1 MRTAFLIG
9 LTAAIAASLAHAA
22 GTGHTQYKWR
32 DASGALHYSDSL
44 PPEAVTFGYEV
55 VNGQGLVIKR
65 VERAKTADEL
75 AAAKAAAAKA
85 DAERATAEQQARDD
99 ERLLS
104 MYGDESDLK
113 RSQQQRLDSVD
124 QEIGAAKFS
133 LRSQEQTL
141 ADLLDRAAEFE
152 RTGKPLPEAQAKQI
166 ATLRTQVDE
175 QHQAIRRREIERDG
189 IVTNF
194 QTEIAHYRDLKAKR
208 AAPQTTTP

>member
-9 LTAAIAASLAHAA
+9 LTAAIAASFAHAA

-44 PPEAVTFGYEV
+44 PPEASKFGYEV

-75 AAAKAAAAKA
+75 VAAKAAAAKA
-85 DAERATAEQQARDD
+85 EAERKVADQQARDD

-104 MYGDESDLK
+104 MYGDEADLK
-113 RSQQQRLDSVD
+113 HSQQQRLDSID

-152 RTGKPLPEAQAKQI
+152 RSGKPLPDAQAKQI
-166 ATLRTQVDE
+166 AALRAQVDE
-175 QHQAIRRREIERDG
+175 HHQAITRRELERDNV
-189 IVTNF
+189 VTSF
-194 QTEIAHYRDLKAKR
+194 QAEIAHYRELKAKR
-208 AAPQTTTP
+208 AAPQSTP

>member
-9 LTAAIAASLAHAA
+9 LTAAIAASFAQAA

-32 DASGALHYSDSL
+32 DASGALHYGDSL
-44 PPEAVTFGYEV
+44 PPEATKFGYEV

-85 DAERATAEQQARDD
+85 EIERNAAAQQARDD

-124 QEIGAAKFS
+124 QEISATKFS
-133 LRSQEQTL
+133 LRNQEQTL
-141 ADLLDRAAEFE
+141 ADLLDRAAEYE
-152 RTGKPLPEAQAKQI
+152 RTGKPLPALQTKQI
-166 ATLRTQVDE
+166 AALRTQVDE
-175 QHQAIRRREIERDG
+175 THQAITRREQERATTAAQLDA
-189 IVTNF
+189 
-194 QTEIAHYRDLKAKR
+194 ELAHYRELKAQR
-208 AAPQTTTP
+208 AAAQSTP